1 MQLQLQSLNQ
11 RLTANAGIAVGPI
24 LFIIAVLAILAAA
37 IAAGSG
43 NFTSGTN
50 QEANRTKAAGIIDM
64 GQNLRIG
71 MDRLV
76 LEGGYAP
83 SQILISPNSTINQ
96 TDLFSPSGG
105 GVTTPSTALA
115 NDPINSVWYYPTGPV
130 NGMGTANADY
140 LAVIQVVGGV
150 CDQINLK
157 ANSVTTPAGA
167 DYGNFTANSTSP
179 QANFNSIPFAGKALG
194 CVNNTNASSNG
205 YYFYQVIAVQ

>member
-1 MQLQLQSLNQ
+1 MQAKVNIGHQ
-11 RLTANAGIAVGPI
+11 RFAANAGIAVGPI

-50 QEANRTKAAGIIDM
+50 QEANRTKAAAIIDL

-76 LEGGYAP
+76 LEAGYSP
-83 SQILISPNSTINQ
+83 TQVLISPNSTVNN
-96 TDLFSPSGG
+96 TDLFSPLGG

-115 NDPINSVWYYPTGPV
+115 NDPINDTWYYPTGPV
-130 NGMGTANADY
+130 PSMGTANNDY
-140 LAVIQVVGGV
+140 LAVLKVTAGT

-157 ANSVTTPAGA
+157 SNSVVTPAGA
-167 DYGNFTANSTSP
+167 DLGNFTANTA
-179 QANFNSIPFAGKALG
+179 QANINAMPFTGKAIG

-205 YYFYQVIAVQ
+205 YYFFQVLAVQ